1 MPKRLSLLA
10 AVTLVCASGAFAQ
23 TASEV
28 LGPAA
33 VVPLTV
39 EQPPTRII
47 VDPPLAEPL
56 ARGLAVIQYR
66 AKNLR
71 IVPVFGP
78 AALAVS
84 PRIGHVHVNLD
95 DLRWDWA
102 GVSGDPLRARAGLSK
117 SSGARRAIA

>member
-1 MPKRLSLLA
+1 ML
-10 AVTLVCASGAFAQ
+10 CASGAFAQ

-33 VVPLTV
+33 VVPLAV
-39 EQPPTRII
+39 EQPPARVV

-56 ARGLAVIQYR
+56 AQGLVVLQCR
-66 AKNLR
+66 TENLR

-84 PRIGHVHVNLD
+84 PRIGHLHVTVD
-95 DLRWDWA
+95 DLPWDWA
-102 GVSGDPLRARAGLSK
+102 AVSGDPLDHPVLASRPAPGAGRA
-117 SSGARRAIA
+117 